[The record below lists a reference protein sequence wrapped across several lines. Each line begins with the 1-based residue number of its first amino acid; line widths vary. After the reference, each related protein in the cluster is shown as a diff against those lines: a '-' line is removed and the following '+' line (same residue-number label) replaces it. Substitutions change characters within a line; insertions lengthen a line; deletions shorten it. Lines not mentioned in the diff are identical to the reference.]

1 VFNRYIRERDKNE
14 TCISCGRVPKK
25 RNAGHYRSV
34 GACPELRFEP
44 LNVNLQCEHCNTF
57 KSGNAIEYRINLVK
71 KIGLERV
78 EWLEGPHEP
87 AKWSIDEIKAIKKEY
102 ADKTGVK
109 VYIRIPSLNIAY
121 EYDPIEEKIK
131 RKKLELLKLLL
142 KEKKLKLEIRKPT
155 RADDKI
161 TLF

>member
-1 VFNRYIRERDKNE
+1 MILDWLLWNKIKKVFGKE
-14 TCISCGRVPKK
+14 TYEEL
-25 RNAGHYRSV
+25 YR
-34 GACPELRFEP
+34 
-44 LNVNLQCEHCNTF
+44 
-57 KSGNAIEYRINLVK
+57 
-71 KIGLERV
+71 
-78 EWLEGPHEP
+78 
-87 AKWSIDEIKAIKKEY
+87 AKLLKEY